1 MAKED
6 LLSYKGKVT
15 EVLPGQMYRI
25 QLDQNGHTL
34 IGYASGRI
42 KKNKIKILAGDSVD
56 VEISAYDLTK
66 GRITYRHR

>member
-6 LLSYKGKVT
+6 LLNYKGTVI
-15 EVLPGQMYRI
+15 EILPGQMYRI
-25 QLDQNGHTL
+25 ELEQNGHKL

-42 KKNKIKILAGDSVD
+42 KKNKIKILAGDKVD
-56 VEISAYDLTK
+56 VEISPYDLTK